1 MEYLYT
7 DLITMAL
14 RENIGTKKK
23 QKYSGVSEGCL
34 LILPT
39 QWDKFNNQLQS
50 VNMFKLIIDRQ

>member
-1 MEYLYT
+1 
-7 DLITMAL
+7 MAL
-14 RENIGTKKK
+14 RENIGTKKNK
-23 QKYSGVSEGCL
+23 KYSGVSEGCL